1 MSNNNQSPT
10 HMQQLPQMIAQ
21 YQQNI
26 EFLNNNIAQLR
37 RNMER
42 TDISQEDRE
51 GYKKQEADLQS
62 KLSLHQSLVN
72 NLTPQMVAQNLQ
84 QRVLSQQM
92 SPTSDNMSTPGSPAA
107 FNQQQ
112 QQQQQLANFA
122 NNAAVQQQLRKMTCN
137 IIYI

>member
-42 TDISQEDRE
+42 TDISQEERE
-51 GYKKQEADLQS
+51 VYKKQEQDLQG
-62 KLSLHQSLVN
+62 KLSLHQTLIN

-112 QQQQQLANFA
+112 QQQQQQLANFA
-122 NNAAVQQQLRKMTCN
+122 NNAAVQQQLRKMTYN
-137 IIYI
+137 II

>member
-42 TDISQEDRE
+42 TDISQEERE
-51 GYKKQEADLQS
+51 VYKKQEQDLQG
-62 KLSLHQSLVN
+62 KLSLHQTLIN

-112 QQQQQLANFA
+112 QQQQLANFA
-122 NNAAVQQQLRKMTCN
+122 SNAAVQQQLRKMTCN
-137 IIYI
+137 ILYI